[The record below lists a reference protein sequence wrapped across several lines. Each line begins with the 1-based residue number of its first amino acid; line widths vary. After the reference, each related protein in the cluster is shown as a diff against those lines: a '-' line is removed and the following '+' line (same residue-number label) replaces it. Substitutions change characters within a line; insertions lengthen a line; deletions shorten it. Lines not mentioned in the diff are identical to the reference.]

1 MCSSDLGPRPP
12 TIVNLENVE
21 AREVTRPRI
30 SRVRRN
36 LGLAAGSVTI
46 GLQHVLVTPGKE
58 SAPPHCHSLEEEIFV
73 MLGGDGTLVLGDQEI
88 SVRPG
93 HVVSRPAATRVA
105 HVFTAGDRGLEFLA
119 FGTRE
124 PADVCYYP
132 RSNKINFG
140 GVGVIARLE
149 RLDYWDGE
157 D

>member
-1 MCSSDLGPRPP
+1 MFRAGQG
-12 TIVNLENVE
+12 
-21 AREVTRPRI
+21 
-30 SRVRRN
+30 
-36 LGLAAGSVTI
+36 GLTY
-46 GLQHVLVTPGKE
+46 
-58 SAPPHCHSLEEEIFV
+58 
-73 MLGGDGTLVLGDQEI
+73 
-88 SVRPG
+88 
-93 HVVSRPAATRVA
+93 
-105 HVFTAGDRGLEFLA
+105 LA